1 MDTTT
6 DTQPADNIIATTP
19 EPVADSWQDN
29 LSKRLNP
36 PKIERPDYSALE
48 AENPTPAGIE
58 EVTEVTSEEFLR
70 QMDAKDEPVVEE
82 KKTTKKV
89 KETKEIKTLDD
100 LNIDDLDLS
109 KDPEPVTTPVDSKPA
124 KKSKEDNIAELR
136 KKAEAYE
143 LEVKTKEEKL
153 AEYQKKLETIEA
165 ELERTAFERS
175 PKFKEKFQAPYE
187 ESISRAVSFAL
198 EYAED
203 ASVAEKALSLKGKE
217 RLEYIDEAF
226 GGGAASA
233 QFLSLVNEVDGKL
246 GSLTEAMNNH
256 KETALKIME
265 EESNQK
271 KATTDKIIRNF
282 DRVAEH
288 LASKTEFFRRGDD
301 EETNSEVENRIKAA
315 KSIMLGEATENDMMM
330 APFLAV
336 MAKDAISKL
345 AKVEAELEKYKAR
358 AKSDSAVQPRITRSS
373 SDEESKSSKP
383 KSALESIRSSLRGL

>member
-1 MDTTT
+1 MDTNT
-6 DTQPADNIIATTP
+6 DTQPADNVIATTP
-19 EPVADSWQDN
+19 EPVADSWQEN
-29 LSKRLNP
+29 LSKRLQP
-36 PKIERPDYSALE
+36 PKIERPDYSSLD
-48 AENPTPAGIE
+48 AENPTPVGIE
-58 EVTEVTSEEFLR
+58 EVSDVSSEEFLR
-70 QMDAKDEPVVEE
+70 QIDAKDEPVAEE
-82 KKTTKKV
+82 KKSEKKT
-89 KETKEIKTLDD
+89 KETKQIKTLDD

-109 KDPEPVTTPVDSKPA
+109 KDPEPVVEKPT

-143 LEVKTKEEKL
+143 LDAKSKEQKL

-187 ESISRAVSFAL
+187 ESISKAMAFAQ

-203 ASVAEKALSLKGKE
+203 ISVAEKALSLKGKE

-233 QFLSLVNEVDGKL
+233 QFLSLVNDVDGKL

-256 KETALKIME
+256 KETAIKITQE
-265 EESNQK
+265 EENQR
-271 KATTDKIIRNF
+271 KANTEKIIRNF

-288 LASKTEFFRRGDD
+288 LASKTEFFRKGDD
-301 EETNSEVENRIKAA
+301 EEANAEVENRIKAA
-315 KSIMLGEATENDMMM
+315 KAIMLGEATENDMMM
-330 APFLAV
+330 TPFLAV

-358 AKSDSAVQPRITRSS
+358 AKSDSAVQPRINRAS
-373 SDEESKSSKP
+373 SDDESKSSKP